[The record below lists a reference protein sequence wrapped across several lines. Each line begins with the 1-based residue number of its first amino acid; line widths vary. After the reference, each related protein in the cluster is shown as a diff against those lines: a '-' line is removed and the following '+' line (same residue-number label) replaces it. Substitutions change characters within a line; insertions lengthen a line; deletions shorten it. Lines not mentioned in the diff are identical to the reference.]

1 MPPLKQYKDVHP
13 RAKSKSD
20 LLLALIESFVQV
32 LLWRWIK
39 ISLSWSRQVKSAP
52 LPSSRKI
59 RPVRSLYS
67 CWIGFPHQ
75 GPQVGDVPLAS
86 PRQIEGASLPPSP
99 GNVEHAFLVASC
111 LLRLVSFPSS
121 CQVRLGSLS
130 RCWSEIF
137 NNVQAGITK
146 MGSPSFQT
154 VFINLSLTSR
164 VFGFPQTHLQPLL
177 RSSCGHLLSLH
188 RAVRSG
194 KEKT

>member
-1 MPPLKQYKDVHP
+1 MPPLKQYKVVHP

-20 LLLALIESFVQV
+20 LLLAVIESFVLV

-75 GPQVGDVPLAS
+75 GPQVGDVPFAS
-86 PRQIEGASLPPSP
+86 PRQIEAAPLPSCP
-99 GNVEHAFLVASC
+99 GNVENAFLVASC

-137 NNVQAGITK
+137 NNRARWN
-146 MGSPSFQT
+146 FQCHYFHSRR
-154 VFINLSLTSR
+154 VDSYVKLNFKASLFSCIFWFEDSLLCKIILLI
-164 VFGFPQTHLQPLL
+164 FGLFTL
-177 RSSCGHLLSLH
+177 
-188 RAVRSG
+188 
-194 KEKT
+194 